1 MSMKKRLLKIVGIA
15 LTLVLVFG
23 YFLFTTL
30 FFNPMEGDWGHS
42 LSALTPRNV
51 DLWVAKEKLG
61 DLFEPFPEVVLLETV
76 AHTAAW
82 RDFDDSPEQAQLIED
97 LGIPELL
104 RQVEEGLAQ
113 APISVDPLAIFG
125 GRAVALAGD
134 LDGRTAENADWA
146 LYGRV
151 NWMGK
156 LGVSLIPFLGLE
168 DQGMAVEEVSDSHF
182 KLSGGQLQRNVHVGR
197 VLDVVVIATNGELVE
212 HAKRLSQAAGEDSLR
227 LATTYE
233 SPVLGNM
240 GPDREEV
247 ELFANLRTTF
257 DSLGLPATWPDPSSE
272 SFSEAMT
279 ARLIQ
284 APACKNVAGVL
295 GFDGGLTLDLE
306 GKFSSEKISDFQAR
320 VYRNK
325 GFEQDHVLR
334 DIARMAPP
342 DTAALVYLHGP
353 VEDILREVL
362 ASTEPALRQNIEDVF
377 RSTGRWAS
385 LSELVEEIGGAAHD
399 RLLLIVREEDYGP
412 IVALHEGSGQEMSP
426 ETDGS
431 TVFAFSLVTWLR
443 GNQGIETVNS
453 IRDAIGRNPDK
464 FGLQGGVAG
473 DPGYYR
479 YEVGGMD
486 TREFWS
492 PFIPGTGMIATVV
505 DGEGRCIVTNHER
518 MLDQVIKCMTRQRTS
533 LSDNPTFQA
542 LLNSSTPASNL
553 LVWVNPRAATETL
566 RALGRVQVD
575 LDLRSR
581 VDWAMERRRQELRV
595 LPNMFPGKQRN
606 QLSEEQRT
614 ILDDAIDVELQE
626 WFKDHARDEKPVL
639 LAALERKLNY
649 VRTIKALLA
658 SLRLDPKKFNL
669 TLRALMPLDE

>member
-1 MSMKKRLLKIVGIA
+1 MSKKKRLLKIVGIV

-30 FFNPMEGDWGHS
+30 LFNPLEDDWEHS

-51 DLWVAKEKLG
+51 DLWVAKENVG
-61 DLFEPFPEVVLLETV
+61 DLFDPFPELVLLETV
-76 AHTAAW
+76 ADTVAW
-82 RDFDDSPEQAQLIED
+82 RDFDASPEQAQLAKD

-104 RQVEEGLAQ
+104 GQIQEALNQ

-125 GRAVALAGD
+125 GRAVAIAGD
-134 LDGRTAENADWA
+134 LDGRTAQNADWA

-156 LGVSLIPFLGLE
+156 LGVSLIPYLGLE
-168 DQGMAVEEVSDSHF
+168 DQGMTVEEVSDLHF
-182 KLSGGQLQRNVHVGR
+182 KLNGGQLTREIHIGR
-197 VLDVVVIATNGELVE
+197 VLDVVVLATNGELVE
-212 HAKRLSQAAGEDSLR
+212 HAKRLSNAAGEDSLR

-240 GPDREEV
+240 GPDMQEV

-257 DSLGLPATWPDPSSE
+257 DSLGLPKTWPDPASS
-272 SFSEAMT
+272 SFAEAMT

-295 GFDGGLTLDLE
+295 GFDGGLNLDLD
-306 GKFSSEKISDFQAR
+306 GTFSSEKISEFQRR

-342 DTAALVYLHGP
+342 DTAALIYLHGP
-353 VEDILREVL
+353 VEDILREIL

-377 RSTGRWAS
+377 RSTGRWSS
-385 LSELVEEIGGAAHD
+385 LQELVEEIGGAALD

-412 IVALHEGSGQEMSP
+412 IVALHEASGQEMSP
-426 ETDGS
+426 ESDGS
-431 TVFAFSLVTWLR
+431 KVFAFTLVTWLR
-443 GNQGIETVNS
+443 GDPGIEAVNS

-505 DGEGRCIVTNHER
+505 DEEGRCIITNHER
-518 MLDQVIKCMTRQRTS
+518 MLDQVIKCMTRQRPS
-533 LSDNPTFQA
+533 LSDDPVFQA
-542 LLNSSTPASNL
+542 LLNSSSPASNL
-553 LVWVNPRAATETL
+553 LVWVNPRAATETM
-566 RALGRVQVD
+566 RALGSMQVD

-581 VDWAMERRRQELRV
+581 VDWARERRRQELRV
-595 LPNMFPGKQRN
+595 LPDMFPGKQRN
-606 QLSEEQRT
+606 QISADERLS
-614 ILDDAIDVELQE
+614 LDDAIDVELQD
-626 WFKDHARDEKPVL
+626 WFKDHAREEKPIL

-649 VRTIKALLA
+649 MRTIKALLA
-658 SLRLDPKKFNL
+658 SLRLDPKKFSL